1 MIGGNKTAIFQTK
14 GVTQNDIGEDVD
26 TWVDVKTVVG
36 WLDLQSGDSTIT
48 TQNAKVQESTHIFV
62 CGYFKPEGISPENSR
77 MIVDSQVYEI
87 KLIDNPMNM
96 NEHLEIY
103 LKCLG
108 GDANVISNS

>member
-1 MIGGNKTAIFQTK
+1 MMGGNKTA
-14 GVTQNDIGEDVD
+14 
-26 TWVDVKTVVG
+26 
-36 WLDLQSGDSTIT
+36 
-48 TQNAKVQESTHIFV
+48 
-62 CGYFKPEGISPENSR
+62 NSR